1 MLKSLAFAFAT
12 GIQYSHKRMNVSK
25 YVRTYEQE
33 NIRHKLCSNK
43 IKFSLCVIEHEPDF
57 TEKFYVHI

>member
-1 MLKSLAFAFAT
+1 
-12 GIQYSHKRMNVSK
+12 MNMSK

-33 NIRHKLCSNK
+33 YIRHTLCSKK

-57 TEKFYVHI
+57 TEKFYLHI